1 MGNSINH
8 VPLSAEGKDVIVI
21 GGGDT
26 GCDCIATSLRQ
37 GAKSIVTFE
46 ILSEPPPSRARDNP
60 WPQWP
65 RTFKVDYGHEEVR
78 VKHGQDPRRFSTMSK
93 VLFHKYENVV
103 TNCLFVILLLS
114 TISVTVFR
122 SFWMMET
129 VISQVSL
136 I

>member
-8 VPLSAEGKDVIVI
+8 LPLSALGRDVIVI

-46 ILSEPPPSRARDNP
+46 ILNEPPPTRANDNP

-78 VKHGQDPRRFSTMSK
+78 VKHGQDPRKFVTMSK
-93 VLFHKYENVV
+93 VRSCSEFDWMELGYQKIARY
-103 TNCLFVILLLS
+103 
-114 TISVTVFR
+114 ISNIF
-122 SFWMMET
+122 FQEFLDDGNGH
-129 VISQVSL
+129 ISGKW
-136 I
+136 